1 MEHAQ
6 FWDKIARKYAN
17 DPIGNMPAYEAT
29 LARVRELITPDMSV
43 LEIGCGTGTT
53 ALKLA
58 DAAGHYT
65 GTDISSEMIKIAN
78 EKRVGDGVENLTFD
92 VADAGR
98 APGHYDA
105 VLAFN
110 LIHLVADPE
119 ATLAH
124 VHSQLPEGGLFISK
138 TPCLGNK
145 PWFIPLIALMQ
156 LVGKAPKPVH
166 SLRPNRLKAMLEDA
180 GFDVEEMMFFPKQNI
195 SRFIV
200 ARKRSG

>member
-43 LEIGCGTGTT
+43 LELGCGTGTT

-78 EKRVGDGVENLTFD
+78 EKLAGDEAKNLQFD
-92 VADAGR
+92 VAEADR
-98 APGHYDA
+98 APGQYDA

-110 LIHLVADPE
+110 LIHLVADPK
-119 ATLAH
+119 AMLAH
-124 VHSQLPEGGLFISK
+124 VHRQLPEGGLFISK
-138 TPCLGNK
+138 TPCLGTR
-145 PWFIPLIALMQ
+145 PWFIPLIGVMQ

-166 SLRPNRLKAMLEDA
+166 SFRPNRLKVMMQDA
-180 GFDVEEMMFFPKQNI
+180 GFDVEEMMFFPKQSI